1 MKNIFKLLILF
12 SSYSYI
18 LSANSGCVSLTSDAV
33 SISNTACIVNE
44 YNGHNYSTGE
54 KITQTSTYTKDESSK
69 IFSCIDNPL
78 EDCETKS
85 KSLINAN
92 QSFSVSSS
100 YKDGITDNSFSSR
113 FNFYE

>member
-1 MKNIFKLLILF
+1 MKKIFKLLILF

-18 LSANSGCVSLTSDAV
+18 FAANSGCVSLTSDAG

-54 KITQTSTYTKDESSK
+54 IITQTSTYTKDESSK
-69 IFSCIDNPL
+69 IYSCIDNPL
-78 EDCETKS
+78 ENCQTQS
-85 KSLINAN
+85 SFLIDAN
-92 QSFSVSSS
+92 QSFSVISS

-113 FNFYE
+113 FYFYE

>member
-1 MKNIFKLLILF
+1 MKNIFKLLIIS

-18 LSANSGCVSLTSDAV
+18 LSANSSCVSLTSDAG

-44 YNGHNYSTGE
+44 YNGHYYSTGE
-54 KITQTSTYTKDESSK
+54 KITQTSNYTKDESSK

-113 FNFYE
+113 FNFYK

>member
-1 MKNIFKLLILF
+1 MNKIFKLLILF

-18 LSANSGCVSLTSDAV
+18 LSANSGCVSLASDDG
-33 SISNTACIVNE
+33 SLSNTACIVNE
-44 YNGHNYSTGE
+44 YNGHNYIAGE
-54 KITQTSTYTKDESSK
+54 KITQTSTYIKDESSK
-69 IFSCIDNPL
+69 IFSCIDKPL

-113 FNFYE
+113 FNLYK